1 MRHFNINGASPAYP
15 TDCFARYNLIV
26 TASTRQTIPRD
37 KGNEIK
43 THTDMDMEIDV
54 EKIWGGSTSL
64 SHHFVCWWPCFSVL
78 WMHSLV
84 SITPCFICLGYPF
97 FSMRTFHSFFFF
109 YSSYSAA
116 STLHFA
122 GIDSH
127 ITLSHA
133 YTDDDIICI
142 FSLFYVN
149 SVSTFWIRRKLLIS
163 GESIQAKCQQE
174 FQKEK
179 MS

>member
-97 FSMRTFHSFFFF
+97 FSMRTFHSFFSFLFILFGRFNASFCWNRFTHNTQSCIHRRWYYLHLFSFF
-109 YSSYSAA
+109 M
-116 STLHFA
+116 
-122 GIDSH
+122 
-127 ITLSHA
+127 
-133 YTDDDIICI
+133 
-142 FSLFYVN
+142 
-149 SVSTFWIRRKLLIS
+149 
-163 GESIQAKCQQE
+163 SIQSRHSGLGVS
-174 FQKEK
+174 F
-179 MS
+179 

>member
-1 MRHFNINGASPAYP
+1 MEPVPHIRPIALQDTIWLSRP
-15 TDCFARYNLIV
+15 
-26 TASTRQTIPRD
+26 STRQTILRD

-142 FSLFYVN
+142 FSLF
-149 SVSTFWIRRKLLIS
+149 L
-163 GESIQAKCQQE
+163 CQ
-174 FQKEK
+174 F
-179 MS
+179 SLDILD